1 MSTQIRQQVDRASTV
16 ASVAVFAA
24 VIVALGAIFIPIPF
38 SPVPITGQTLGI
50 LLAANILGPR
60 KATATVLLVLGL
72 AAVGIPVLAGGRGGI
87 GVLFGA
93 SGGYFLGWVIV
104 SVVLGLLT
112 SRLSNNQRGLALRL
126 LFNVT
131 FGVFLV
137 YLPGVP
143 WLCYITDRPL
153 SEGIAVGMTPYLLGD
168 VVKAVIAALAAQAI
182 LRSYRARYQMGLVK
196 K

>member
-93 SGGYFLGWVIV
+93 SGGYFLGWVII

-112 SRLSNNQRGLALRL
+112 LSFHPFR
-126 LFNVT
+126 F
-131 FGVFLV
+131 
-137 YLPGVP
+137 
-143 WLCYITDRPL
+143 
-153 SEGIAVGMTPYLLGD
+153 
-168 VVKAVIAALAAQAI
+168 
-182 LRSYRARYQMGLVK
+182 
-196 K
+196 